1 MSFDIKQNPSIASLE
16 VNTDELES
24 KLTTIDLNTDTLESK
39 VDTLSTK
46 IDIVS
51 TELETINNST
61 INNKTPNGNVAANA
75 ADSGNPVKVGGKYNA
90 TPPTLDDGD
99 RGDLELDVKGNTK
112 VTQAT
117 TLDKTNDSITNY
129 PVGCNMSV
137 VDLAT
142 DADVVVS
149 ATPAVLVGIYVNT
162 VFSAHAVNILDGAV
176 TKLILPASTAAGTE
190 KDMRRAIFATSLI
203 VNSDDAATGSLVLF
217 WRPL

>member
-1 MSFDIKQNPSIASLE
+1 MSNKQAIHGQPGAYNATPATRSDGDPSGFEFDSMGNVKIA
-16 VNTDELES
+16 TQG
-24 KLTTIDLNTDTLESK
+24 
-39 VDTLSTK
+39 
-46 IDIVS
+46 
-51 TELETINNST
+51 
-61 INNKTPNGNVAANA
+61 GNVAAGA